1 MGEKQHQIVNLFR
14 VADRILKRSI
24 DKKVEGTG
32 VYRSQHR
39 LLMLLGKFSECSQTE
54 IAEKMEVSPAAV
66 AVSLKK
72 LEKSGYVSRQCNE
85 NDNRV
90 NHVAVT
96 EKGWKTIKASIND
109 FNEIENAFFADFSEA
124 EMERLE
130 EYLRRIIQNGDNY
143 YQSLFPRGNER
154 SLQRGI

>member
-39 LLMLLGKFSECSQTE
+39 LLMLLGKFPECSQTE

-109 FNEIENAFFADFSEA
+109 FIEIENAFFVGFSEE
-124 EMERLE
+124 EMEQLE
-130 EYLRRIIQNGDNY
+130 EYLRRIIKNGDIY
-143 YQSLFPRGNER
+143 YQSLLKQEN
-154 SLQRGI
+154 

>member
-1 MGEKQHQIVNLFR
+1 MGEKQHQIVHLFR

-39 LLMLLGKFSECSQTE
+39 LLMLLGKFPECSQTE

-72 LEKSGYVSRQCNE
+72 LVKSGLVSRQCNE

-90 NHVAVT
+90 NHMAVT
-96 EKGWKTIKASIND
+96 DKGWTTIKTSIND
-109 FNEIENAFFADFSEA
+109 FNEIENAFFADFSET
-124 EMERLE
+124 EMEQLE
-130 EYLRRIIQNGDNY
+130 AYLRRIIKNGDDY
-143 YQSLFPRGNER
+143 YQSLLKQEN
-154 SLQRGI
+154 

>member
-1 MGEKQHQIVNLFR
+1 MGERQHQIVDLFR
-14 VADRILKRSI
+14 AADRILKRSI

-39 LLMLLGKFSECSQTE
+39 LLMLLGKFPECSQTE

-90 NHVAVT
+90 NHIAVT
-96 EKGWKTIKASIND
+96 EKGWETIKASRKD
-109 FNEIENAFFADFSEA
+109 FNEIENAFFIDFSET
-124 EMERLE
+124 ELEQLE
-130 EYLRRIIQNGDNY
+130 EYFRRVIQNGDNY
-143 YQSLFPRGNER
+143 YQSLLKQEN
-154 SLQRGI
+154 

>member
-1 MGEKQHQIVNLFR
+1 MGEKQHQIVHLFR

-39 LLMLLGKFSECSQTE
+39 LLMLLGKFPECSQTE

-72 LEKSGYVSRQCNE
+72 LVKSGFVSRQCNE
-85 NDNRV
+85 SDNRV
-90 NHVAVT
+90 NHMAVT
-96 EKGWKTIKASIND
+96 DKGWTTIKASIND
-109 FNEIENAFFADFSEA
+109 FNEIENAFFADFSET
-124 EMERLE
+124 EMEQLE
-130 EYLRRIIQNGDNY
+130 AYLRRIIKNGDDY
-143 YQSLFPRGNER
+143 YQSLLKQEN
-154 SLQRGI
+154 